1 MISLATKRIRPASMS
16 TTTMSTTTMKSTI

>member
-16 TTTMSTTTMKSTI
+16 TTMMSTTTMKSTI